1 MHGALAGPRRFEDVL
16 GPSNSRIVIEDSA
29 DTGWAPRW
37 LEVLQEH
44 EVIVASRHVCCST
57 MYQASSMVSLLA
69 IRMIKTSLV
78 SILFPV

>member
-1 MHGALAGPRRFEDVL
+1 MHGALEDVL

-44 EVIVASRHVCCST
+44 EVIVASRHVYDSGPRNWCFIVGCTRGQS
-57 MYQASSMVSLLA
+57 A
-69 IRMIKTSLV
+69 IRRLKAVQCLV
-78 SILFPV
+78 ASTAR